1 MKISLQAPSRY
12 GFSLFEM
19 LLTIAILG
27 VILNVMIMS
36 VGGIRQA
43 SMSAKNHRNAQ
54 EIASLAAAA
63 SAAGADFI
71 VEGSEEASIQN
82 LVLGVRPDIGV
93 FRERVFK
100 LPPLSAKEI
109 QGAMEYLKLS
119 AGQII
124 YEHDSQTRSLP

>member
-1 MKISLQAPSRY
+1 
-12 GFSLFEM
+12 M

-54 EIASLAAAA
+54 EISSLAAAA

-71 VEGSEEASIQN
+71 VEGNEEATIQN
-82 LVLGVRPDIGV
+82 LILGVKPDIGV
-93 FRERVFK
+93 FRERIFK
-100 LPPLSAKEI
+100 LPALAAREI

-119 AGQII
+119 GGQII

>member
-1 MKISLQAPSRY
+1 MKVSLHIPSRS

-71 VEGSEEASIQN
+71 VEGSEEATIQN
-82 LVLGVRPDIGV
+82 LIQGVRPNIGV
-93 FRERVFK
+93 FRERIFK
-100 LPPLSAKEI
+100 LPPMSAKEI

-119 AGQII
+119 DGQII